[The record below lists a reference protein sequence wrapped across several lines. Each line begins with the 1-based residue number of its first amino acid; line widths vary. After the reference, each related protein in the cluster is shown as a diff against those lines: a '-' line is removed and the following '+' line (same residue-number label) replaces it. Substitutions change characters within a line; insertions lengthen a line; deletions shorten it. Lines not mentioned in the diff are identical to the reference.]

1 MKKESKRDKSRAFQ
15 PWQIMAG
22 MAVLLVVV
30 LVVINYQSGV
40 VATVNGQRVYRSEF
54 DRKVIARVGNQVL
67 EEIIT
72 NILILQEGKKQ
83 GITVANSEVDAKL
96 AELKQRFE
104 RQYGSSTILDEYMA
118 QSGWTPD
125 DLRTFLKVQ
134 IITEKILKPKI
145 QIAED
150 DIVAYWEEHSG
161 EFDTPEMIKAS
172 HILVATEA
180 EAKDIVARLKAGED
194 FAALAK
200 EKSTDAYSKENGG
213 SLGYF
218 SRGDMTEAFEEAA
231 FRLAVGQISEPVQTF
246 YGWHVIRLD
255 DRKAAQRATIESARA
270 EIEQILVEREID
282 KLYGPWLAEL
292 QEKARITK
300 SGILGGQ

>member
-22 MAVLLVVV
+22 MAVLLVVI

-246 YGWHVIRLD
+246 YGWHVIKLD